1 MTAHE
6 QQLTPPGTAPVAE
19 LVVKALGRISITGLL
34 VGGSL
39 VALALVQPGKVD
51 AVIIGVIGTLLSIS
65 SAAAGALGAIL
76 AMTRSAADPPQPV
89 TVVNPPADPVVTTDV
104 EVPEP
109 EPPILPHRPAAHVR
123 VKKRT
128 PAKKTT
134 ARKQRTK
141 TT

>member
-1 MTAHE
+1 MTAQ

-104 EVPEP
+104 EAPEPEP
-109 EPPILPHRPAAHVR
+109 EPPILPHRPSTVR

-128 PAKKTT
+128 VKKST
-134 ARKQRTK
+134 ARKQRAAR
-141 TT
+141 